1 MKKIAF
7 IPLFMIMMVLA
18 PGCNTLKNLGIIPS
32 ELEMALGL
40 KDALSQGL
48 FKGLN
53 AFADPNGNPL
63 VRFAFP
69 GEAEKIEKTLRDL
82 GFDKTIN
89 QVTGKFTKAMSS
101 AVNVAKPLFFDAIKS
116 MSIKD
121 AAKILVTDNTHAATD
136 YFKQSMKP
144 GLMTAFRPIVDST
157 IKIEGADKEWGGIT
171 KIYNSIPF
179 INKPL
184 ENSLTD
190 FVSARV
196 VDLMFVMVANEE
208 EQIRTKYEL
217 RKTDLMKKVFTYAEQ
232 ELKRRLQKQ

>member
-1 MKKIAF
+1 MRKLLI
-7 IPLFMIMMVLA
+7 IPLLSLLLIL
-18 PGCNTLKNLGIIPS
+18 PGCNTLKNLGLVPT

-48 FKGLN
+48 FKGFN

-82 GFDKTIN
+82 GFDKVIN

-101 AVNVAKPLFFDAIKS
+101 AVGVAKPLFFSAVKN

-136 YFKQSMKP
+136 YFKAEMKP
-144 GLMTAFRPIVDST
+144 GLMTAFRPIVDSA
-157 IKIEGADKEWGGIT
+157 IKTEGADKEWSGIT
-171 KIYNSIPF
+171 NIYNNIPF
-179 INKPL
+179 IKQPL
-184 ENSLTD
+184 ESNLTD
-190 FVSARV
+190 FISARAIDV
-196 VDLMFVMVANEE
+196 MFLMVANEE

-217 RKTDLMKKVFTYAEQ
+217 RKTDMMKKVFSYAEQ
-232 ELKRRLQKQ
+232 ELKKRMQRN